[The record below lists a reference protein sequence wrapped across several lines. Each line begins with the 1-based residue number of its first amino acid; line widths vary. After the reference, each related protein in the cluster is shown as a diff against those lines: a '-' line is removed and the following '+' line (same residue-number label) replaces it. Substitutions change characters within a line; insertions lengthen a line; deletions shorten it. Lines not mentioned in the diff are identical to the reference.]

1 MAANEVKVKEF
12 KSGPRAQLEW
22 GFGGRRRLRDGA
34 LLIALFVGGIGAGQ
48 FIISTSVI
56 ESTTSALIGLL
67 VVGVGKTVAHLVYL
81 GRPERFYRMFLRPQS
96 SWISRGLI
104 FMIFFVMFAAGYL
117 GPELGFDWLPWTTD
131 STFGQLLWMGAL
143 AAGVL
148 VMVYDG
154 FAMASC
160 KSIASWHTALLPVL
174 FFVYSLAGGIALTV
188 LTTFAAGD
196 GALDD
201 ETMLTLDA
209 FLLISMLALV
219 VIYMM
224 NLKGSTKTAKESLR
238 LLTRSSLAFFFIGLA
253 ILAGLGVPLTL
264 AYLQHVGDY
273 ESIASGLLAASAV
286 FELTGDISVRHSI
299 LRTGL
304 HAPFVDT

>member
-12 KSGPRAQLEW
+12 KPGPRAQLEW
-22 GFGGRRRLRDGA
+22 GFGGRRKLRDGA

-56 ESTTSALIGLL
+56 ESTTSALVGLL

-104 FMIFFVMFAAGYL
+104 FMIFFVVFAAGYL
-117 GPELGFDWLPWTTD
+117 GPELGFDWLPWTAD
-131 STFGQLLWMGAL
+131 STFGQLLWTAAV

-188 LTTFAAGD
+188 LTTLAAGD
-196 GALDD
+196 EALDD
-201 ETMLTLDA
+201 ETTLTLDA
-209 FLLISMLALV
+209 FLLMSMLALV

-224 NLKGSTKTAKESLR
+224 NLRSSTKTARESLR
-238 LLTRSSLAFFFIGLA
+238 LLTRSSFAFFFIGVA

-273 ESIASGLLAASAV
+273 ESIASGLLAVSAV

-304 HAPFVDT
+304 HAPFVDA